1 MEQELLELIEG
12 IKNGRQEDFEHLKV
26 RYAPL
31 INDMADSFFRSG
43 AGLREDLYEEALGAL
58 LRAALT
64 FDTAKEKITFGLYAK
79 ICIRNCLISVRRAKA
94 AREAKASRGA
104 DKGAGEGTGKGTGR
118 GAGRGTGKGT
128 GKGTG
133 RGEKKRERAVGSLDF
148 GDLDPADVLEALE
161 NELSSYEKLV
171 LKEYFSGR
179 SAKETAAVLGRD
191 EKSVN
196 NAVCRIRQKDKKL
209 LEKLNN
215 KV

>member
-1 MEQELLELIEG
+1 MELIEG

-104 DKGAGEGTGKGTGR
+104 DKGAGEGTGKGTG
-118 GAGRGTGKGT
+118 K
-128 GKGTG
+128 
-133 RGEKKRERAVGSLDF
+133 GEKKRERTVGSLDF

-196 NAVCRIRQKDKKL
+196 NAVCRIRQKAKKL

>member
-1 MEQELLELIEG
+1 MELIEG

-118 GAGRGTGKGT
+118 GTGKGA
-128 GKGTG
+128 GKGD
-133 RGEKKRERAVGSLDF
+133 KKRERAVGSLDF

-196 NAVCRIRQKDKKL
+196 NAVCRIRQKAKKL

>member
-1 MEQELLELIEG
+1 LEQELLELIEG

-104 DKGAGEGTGKGTGR
+104 DKGAGEGTGKGTG
-118 GAGRGTGKGT
+118 K
-128 GKGTG
+128 
-133 RGEKKRERAVGSLDF
+133 GEKKRERAVGSLDF
-148 GDLDPADVLEALE
+148 GDLDPADVLDALE

-196 NAVCRIRQKDKKL
+196 NAVCRIRQKAKKL